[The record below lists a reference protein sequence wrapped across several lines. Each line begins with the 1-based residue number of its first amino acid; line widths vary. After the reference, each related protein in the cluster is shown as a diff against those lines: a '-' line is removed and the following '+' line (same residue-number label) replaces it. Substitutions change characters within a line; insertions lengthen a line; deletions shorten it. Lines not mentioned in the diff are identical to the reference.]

1 MLAQNENTLAGVCL
15 CVPTVVADVDIACE
29 WDSRKVISLRSLYF
43 LHCCVLIFKCVCHI
57 LLISNW
63 SLHYSAV
70 WIHAIKLPCIARC
83 EYTCPTSCILFDEIQ
98 LLLYIILLSSVLLYI
113 LCITNIMCHRRLL
126 YLCTSPCNVEVLL
139 FCFSVCVPT
148 FVVVS
153 PSMFMIL

>member
-98 LLLYIILLSSVLLYI
+98 LLLYIILSCVLWCYVHIIKYNVSSSQY
-113 LCITNIMCHRRLL
+113 LCIYSLALQYHRSLILL
-126 YLCTSPCNVEVLL
+126 
-139 FCFSVCVPT
+139 
-148 FVVVS
+148 
-153 PSMFMIL
+153 